1 MEFGDRD
8 TVMLRVGRMEQVA
21 SIRRYQLEDGK
32 GRGMRA
38 FEVTNGS
45 GLCYTVYPDKG
56 LDIGPAQFNG
66 LPIAWMTCNGAVA
79 PAFYDGSGFE
89 WLRTWAGGLLTT
101 CGWINVG
108 PPCTTPEGE
117 NGLHGRMDHT
127 PAEEVNTRCLWQ
139 DDGRYLMEISGT
151 VAHCRV
157 FGEKLVTTRTIRS
170 YLGEPVIELRD
181 RTENRGYETMPL
193 MQLYHMNF
201 GWPLIGEGTVLSA
214 PDHPVTPQNAYCA
227 EHLAEWAKMS
237 APIPGFAE
245 QVFYHDLP
253 ADAAGMATMRID
265 NAPQGLAVEVSF
277 RKRELP
283 FLIQW
288 KMMGQGEYVT
298 GLEPA
303 NCYPEGQPANA
314 QRGILRHIE
323 PGETVETLIRVAV
336 KAR

>member
-1 MEFGDRD
+1 MDFGSRD
-8 TVMLRVGRMEQVA
+8 AMMRRMGRMDQLA

-45 GLCYTVYPDKG
+45 GLCFTVYPDKG

-66 LPIAWMTCNGAVA
+66 LPLTWMTRNGAVA

-89 WLRTWAGGLLTT
+89 WLRTWSGGLVTS

-108 PPCTTPEGE
+108 PPCETAEGS

-127 PAEEVNTRCLWQ
+127 PAEEVNTRCAWQ
-139 DDGRYLMEISGT
+139 DDGRYLLEITGT
-151 VAHCRV
+151 VVHGRV
-157 FGEKLVTTRTIRS
+157 FGEHLVTSRRIRTW
-170 YLGEPVIELRD
+170 LGEPVIELRD
-181 RTENRGYETMPL
+181 RTENRGYSTMPL

-201 GWPLIGEGTVLSA
+201 GWPLVDEGATLVA
-214 PDHPVTPQNAYCA
+214 PEHSVTPQNPYCA
-227 EHLAEWAKMS
+227 EHLAEWMKMS

-253 ADAAGMATMRID
+253 ENAEGLAAMRIL
-265 NAPQGLAVEVSF
+265 NASRGLAVDVSF

-283 FLIQW
+283 YLIQW
-288 KMMGQGEYVT
+288 KMMGEGEYVT
-298 GLEPA
+298 GLEPS
-303 NCYPEGQPANA
+303 NCYPEGQPANDK
-314 QRGILRHIE
+314 RGILRRIE
-323 PGETVETLIRVAV
+323 PGETVETVIRVTV
-336 KAR
+336 SNV